1 MSDIDVVLRR
11 LDETSDACLERLFA
25 FLRIPSIS
33 AQPAHAMDCQAA
45 AEWLSADLTSMGFA
59 TEICPTGGHPVVL
72 ARRDGPAGA
81 PHVLFYG
88 HYDVQPVDPLALWDS
103 PPFEPILKKR
113 PDGSEEIVARGAADD
128 KGQVMTFVEACRALI
143 DVTGGLPVG
152 VTFVIEG
159 EEESGGEHLPGFLEA
174 RKDDLKADIALI
186 CDTGM
191 PGPGRPAI
199 TAMLRGLCGEE
210 VTIHASSCDLHSGMF
225 GNAAR
230 NPIEVLCHALA
241 SLRDRDTGR
250 ITLPGFYD
258 GVPDLPDTLRAQ
270 WKEIG
275 LDDAAILGPFGLS
288 EPGGEKGYTAL
299 EQIWARPTCEI
310 NGITGGYAGD
320 GFKTVLPAKAS
331 AKVSFRLVGTQDPE
345 KIRAEFRAR
354 IQALLPS
361 DCRAEFVAHG
371 GSRASVVPDTLPA
384 LQLALGALKD
394 EWGVEAVVTG
404 CGGSIPVVG
413 DMQTILG
420 LQSLLIGFGLDDDRI
435 HSPNE
440 KYDLSSFR
448 KGARSW
454 VRVLQVLGH
463 VTSEG
468 LTETGKKA

>member
-1 MSDIDVVLRR
+1 
-11 LDETSDACLERLFA
+11 
-25 FLRIPSIS
+25 
-33 AQPAHAMDCQAA
+33 
-45 AEWLSADLTSMGFA
+45 
-59 TEICPTGGHPVVL
+59 
-72 ARRDGPAGA
+72 
-81 PHVLFYG
+81 
-88 HYDVQPVDPLALWDS
+88 
-103 PPFEPILKKR
+103 
-113 PDGSEEIVARGAADD
+113 
-128 KGQVMTFVEACRALI
+128 
-143 DVTGGLPVG
+143 
-152 VTFVIEG
+152 
-159 EEESGGEHLPGFLEA
+159 
-174 RKDDLKADIALI
+174 
-186 CDTGM
+186 
-191 PGPGRPAI
+191 
-199 TAMLRGLCGEE
+199 
-210 VTIHASSCDLHSGMF
+210 MF

-354 IQALLPS
+354 IQAFLPS